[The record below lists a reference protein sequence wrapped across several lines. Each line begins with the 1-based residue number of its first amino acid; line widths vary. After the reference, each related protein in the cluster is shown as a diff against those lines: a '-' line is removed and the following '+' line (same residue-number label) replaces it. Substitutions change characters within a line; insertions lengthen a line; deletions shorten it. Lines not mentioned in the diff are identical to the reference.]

1 MQQLHDEGGGGG
13 GPHRRFSRT
22 HSRSRATSGGGW
34 PRGESLRV
42 VRPGCAL
49 RRHQLLQ
56 RSSTLS
62 LKHPHATL
70 GGLQKVDT
78 ASAEVMPHT
87 QQLPV
92 MTISWATLDAN
103 LLQLILTPLRASTS
117 LDDRRA
123 CGRFRSVCSGW
134 RDVHDQSSTLLR
146 LRTAGGRTFNFRRG
160 RWPNVT
166 TVGGTR
172 PQTLPRAVREGACEA
187 CGWTW
192 WSRSHKS
199 RASSQS
205 QTSMRA
211 PSTWEYD
218 VGLVGCAGG
227 ELGRGVPWA

>member
-166 TVGGTR
+166 TVGGDTTTNPPSR
-172 PQTLPRAVREGACEA
+172 RE
-187 CGWTW
+187 
-192 WSRSHKS
+192 R
-199 RASSQS
+199 
-205 QTSMRA
+205 
-211 PSTWEYD
+211 
-218 VGLVGCAGG
+218 GC
-227 ELGRGVPWA
+227 V